1 MPKLLVDYLLF
12 TIFEAVWPAG
22 TFPVVASDALR
33 HFQYP
38 LPFMTKFWGALLALG
53 AGCPMA
59 AAQTM
64 VPPTRHELLDS
75 THTVIATATG
85 ARYRRD
91 TEYAD
96 SVRGVVREY
105 TLAGQLVHQSHYEN
119 LRTRQPDGLA
129 EGWWPN
135 GRPCVHEEYVHGKRL
150 GEMRLYYENGQLK
163 RRAQYGESG
172 TSTGECFGPDGKPVP
187 FFEYEV
193 MPLYPEGS
201 GDSPAIVQAIM
212 RNTRYP
218 TLALRRQVSA
228 VIKVK
233 FAVDARGQVIDVHA
247 IDAAPIDIRPK
258 DLPAYR
264 ALQQAAEVAVQ
275 ELRPFVP
282 GQQDGRP
289 VTVSYTVPI
298 TFQIQ

>member
-1 MPKLLVDYLLF
+1 
-12 TIFEAVWPAG
+12 
-22 TFPVVASDALR
+22 
-33 HFQYP
+33 
-38 LPFMTKFWGALLALG
+38 
-53 AGCPMA
+53 MA

-96 SVRGVVREY
+96 SVRGVVREF

-119 LRTRQPDGLA
+119 LRTRQLDGLA

-150 GEMRLYYENGQLK
+150 GELRLYYENGQLK

-172 TSTGECFGPDGKPVP
+172 TSTGECFGPDGKSVP

-193 MPLYPEGS
+193 MPRYS
-201 GDSPAIVQAIM
+201 RGDGGFMAIVQAIAS
-212 RNTRYP
+212 NVKYP
-218 TLALRRQVSA
+218 RDALKAQVEGR
-228 VIKVK
+228 VFVK
-233 FAVDARGQVIDVHA
+233 FEVNQRGEVTAIEVVKGIFPSID
-247 IDAAPIDIRPK
+247 
-258 DLPAYR
+258 
-264 ALQQAAEVAVQ
+264 QAAMQAVRG
-275 ELRPFVP
+275 LRSFAP
-282 GQQDGRP
+282 GQQDGQA
-289 VTVSYTVPI
+289 VAVSFTVPI
-298 TFQIQ
+298 TFRIQ